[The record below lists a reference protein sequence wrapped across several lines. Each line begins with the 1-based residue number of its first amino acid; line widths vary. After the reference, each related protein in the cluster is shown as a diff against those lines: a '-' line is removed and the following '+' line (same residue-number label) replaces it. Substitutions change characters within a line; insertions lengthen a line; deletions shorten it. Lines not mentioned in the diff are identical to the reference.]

1 MKYLLNSDTL
11 ATVVASAKTLL
22 EDGKTDIE
30 TKILV
35 SPDTFS
41 EVYKELVEFLPEDA
55 DPRLRVNLSIE
66 IVPDPE
72 LSGPGAILEGI

>member
-41 EVYKELVEFLPEDA
+41 EVLKELIEYLPEGEE
-55 DPRLRVNLSIE
+55 RLRVNLSIE
-66 IVPDPE
+66 IVPDPD
-72 LSGPGAILEGI
+72 LSGPGAILEGV